1 MLDKTE
7 SPLNKLILLR
17 DELADTGGK
26 ELPLSYFWSPD
37 IVVHDLMEDPVGFLS
52 WSYLHD
58 VSQPLPPQG
67 GNTLVYIRAKNISS
81 SVKTTYIHVYAI
93 TPELFETPS
102 AWLSHKLKTEDG
114 NDHAVAAN
122 IAPGGFGVTD
132 KPFNLCVGKGECPI
146 LLAIASDSAEEP
158 AAKLKDFT
166 DPADF
171 AYWVRENT
179 CVSLRIPETRSTE
192 FQLDGTGVWS
202 FRLHSPEQVRNL
214 VFHIDI
220 NGAFPAGSRFV
231 CSSPFFD
238 TQSFST
244 ESGGTKKEIVGKEV
258 HPGTYGVVKTKY
270 EIKKGEE
277 IQGEAMIR
285 VTAGIRTDAGF
296 LPVSA
301 SAMKYLQGAGSG
313 HSVVRS
319 LDLRNE
325 DDRNLLQQQFVTS
338 RDLQKYPTLRRYITD
353 TIQNGN
359 DAIAELAVNQG
370 NKPENRMSTY
380 TMDDGQTVSYITSVD
395 LEDAPDC
402 AVVKA
407 EAIDTVTGEQV
418 GMNIVSV
425 AEAQKTEVRVDIPK
439 DHNPQEVRLN
449 TTLIAV
455 RNRLFQGV
463 MCSER
468 LNGNGAVQT
477 YELKDPSRKSGAN
490 HKYVNVSIENR
501 STCWQGQGE
510 SDYTYNIKSHY
521 EPSTNRNS
529 VPFFLPMKG
538 SLTFK
543 KEFGL
548 YPAVPEVSLCA
559 MSKDGNSNTAIK
571 VYYQDM
577 DRNKVQWKFEGDK
590 VSWEFLEDWGDF
602 VPFNNIQCSNY
613 LKLEASFNF
622 RTAMGFIRVYITSG
636 ENPGLTG
643 NYITMEYIDWCWG
656 CLAHGTSIRMA
667 DGSEKNIEDI
677 RPGDC
682 LKGLSTPSVRVE
694 GVTDKKTDTIV
705 VIRTSGGSTLRL
717 THMHP
722 VETKRGMIPAGELN
736 AADLIRMESGA
747 WEELDWLLTDTA
759 EYKVYELQ
767 TGAADSI
774 FANGIVT
781 GGRDM
786 EKVGKPKEPDAETS
800 VLLQEF
806 RELAESLSR
815 KQQTEN

>member
-1 MLDKTE
+1 MSDKF
-7 SPLNKLILLR
+7 ILLR
-17 DELADTGGK
+17 DELADTGGE

-52 WSYLHD
+52 WSYQHD

-67 GNTLVYIRAKNISS
+67 GNVLVYIRAKNISS

-102 AWLSHKLKTEDG
+102 AWLSHKLRTEDG
-114 NDHAVAAN
+114 NDHAVVAN
-122 IAPGGFGVTD
+122 IASGGFGVTD

-146 LLAIASDSAEEP
+146 LLAIASDEAEEP
-158 AAKLKDFT
+158 AAKLEDFT

-171 AYWVRENT
+171 AYWVRENP

-192 FQLDGTGVWS
+192 FKLDGTGVWS

-220 NGAFPAGSRFV
+220 NGAFPAGSDFV

-270 EIKKGEE
+270 EIKRGEE

-301 SAMKYLQGAGSG
+301 SAVKYLQGVGSG

-353 TIQNGN
+353 TIKNGSGN
-359 DAIAELAVNQG
+359 GAIAELAVNQG

-395 LEDAPDC
+395 LADAPDC
-402 AVVKA
+402 TVVKA
-407 EAIDTVTGEQV
+407 EAIDTATGEQV

-425 AEAQKTEVRVDIPK
+425 AEARKMEVRVDIPK
-439 DHNPQEVRLN
+439 KHNPQEVRLN

-455 RNRLFQGV
+455 RNKLFQGV

-468 LNGNGAVQT
+468 LNGNGAIQT
-477 YELKDPSRKSGAN
+477 YELEAPSRKRGAN
-490 HKYVNVSIENR
+490 HKYINVSIENS
-501 STCWQGQGE
+501 STCWQEQGE

-548 YPAVPEVSLCA
+548 YPAVPKVSLCA
-559 MSKDGNSNTAIK
+559 ISKDGNPITAIK
-571 VYYQDM
+571 VDYQDM
-577 DRNKVQWKFEGDK
+577 NRNKVQWKFEGDK

-602 VPFNNIQCSNY
+602 VPKDNITCTNY
-613 LKLEASFNF
+613 LKLEADFEF
-622 RTAMGFIRVYITSG
+622 RTASGIIQVHISSG

-667 DGSEKNIEDI
+667 DGSEKNIEDL
-677 RPGDC
+677 RPGDY
-682 LKGLSTPSVRVE
+682 LKGLYCPSLRVE
-694 GVTDKKTDTIV
+694 DIICKYTDTLV
-705 VIRTSGGSTLRL
+705 VIRTTGGSVLRL

-722 VETKRGMIPAGELN
+722 VETRRGMIPAGELN
-736 AADLIRMESGA
+736 TADFIRMESA
-747 WEELDWLLTDTA
+747 TWEELDWLLTETV
-759 EYKVYELQ
+759 ECRVYELQ
-767 TGAADSI
+767 TEFPDSI

-781 GGRDM
+781 GESDM
-786 EKVGKPKEPDAETS
+786 EKDRESKELDARTLA
-800 VLLQEF
+800 LLKEVN
-806 RELAESLSR
+806 ELVESLSQ
-815 KQQTEN
+815 KLSGKVTF